1 MNAPLVLI
9 VEDERDIADLLADY
23 FEMEGYRTVT
33 ASNAADAVESC
44 RRGPDVIL
52 LDVNLPDGDGFE
64 VCRKVRESVACP
76 IVFLTARVEDADA
89 IAGFAAGGDDYVT
102 KPFSLEVLGA
112 RVRAHLARSERS
124 SERAVVGFSCGI
136 SIDFGAREA
145 RVNGR
150 PVELARKDSTT
161 PAPIAAAPAIA
172 PRPRAFAASSK
183 RAPEG
188 QALSLPEL
196 LALSVE
202 ETLPHVADVRKA
214 HENRKPCM
222 TWDWGTLR
230 SARPRRRY
238 RAIWLTLRCLRL
250 PGR

>member
-1 MNAPLVLI
+1 MSRMSAPLVLI

-23 FEMEGYRTVT
+23 FETEGYRTVT

-150 PVELARKDSTT
+150 PVELARKDFGIV
-161 PAPIAAAPAIA
+161 ALLAK
-172 PRPRAFAASSK
+172 RPGQVFDRAMVHDLACDEPGDPSVVTEHIRRIRRAFA
-183 RAPEG
+183 RAG
-188 QALSLPEL
+188 C
-196 LALSVE
+196 
-202 ETLPHVADVRKA
+202 ETGPIA
-214 HENRKPCM
+214 
-222 TWDWGTLR
+222 TQWGVGY
-230 SARPRRRY
+230 SW
-238 RAIWLTLRCLRL
+238 RA
-250 PGR
+250 